1 MLVAYALA
9 DDAFVVAV
17 VVVVGD
23 DNAFVAKNENKFA
36 FNFACYCIT

>member
-1 MLVAYALA
+1 MLVDYALA
-9 DDAFVVAV
+9 DVEFVVAV

-23 DNAFVAKNENKFA
+23 DNAFVAKNENNFA